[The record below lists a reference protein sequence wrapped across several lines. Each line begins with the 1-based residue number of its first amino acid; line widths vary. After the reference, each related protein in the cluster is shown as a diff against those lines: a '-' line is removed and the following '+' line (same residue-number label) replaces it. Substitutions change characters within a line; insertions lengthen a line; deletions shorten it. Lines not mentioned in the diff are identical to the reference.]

1 MLVISV
7 KALERLIIGKY
18 FGGFNSIRIAFDL
31 SETFIA
37 LESMRPEDVDNIFEH
52 QKRLNS
58 HIWVECT
65 QEIQR
70 QHPKVLRILRDMK
83 DLPNHVKYKRGMNVE
98 KNPTR
103 RNPAVEYPAV
113 KKPAVTKLAEKQPE
127 VMSGFFNEKQKPL
140 AEGLLW

>member
-1 MLVISV
+1 MLVVSAI
-7 KALERLIIGKY
+7 ALERLIIGKY

-37 LESMRPEDVDNIFEH
+37 LESMRPENVDDIFEH

-58 HIWVECT
+58 QTWVECT
-65 QEIQR
+65 QEIQS

-83 DLPNHVKYKRGMNVE
+83 DLPDHAKSKGGMYVA
-98 KNPTR
+98 KNPAR
-103 RNPAVEYPAV
+103 KNPAVEYPAV
-113 KKPAVTKLAEKQPE
+113 KKPAVTKLAENKPAVTSE
-127 VMSGFFNEKQKPL
+127 FFNEKQKPL